1 MQFYYEIPASFWSLF
16 RSVNRD
22 IYIEALLAVN
32 DEYQYNN
39 YFLSREAC
47 VQILSDL
54 CAQTGYGLKREEE
67 ETDEEAAQTPPRRI
81 LNRLIRFGW
90 LRRVEDFSTM
100 TANIVI
106 PDYASVLIEAFERL
120 SSEPEEDTQV
130 YIQNVYATLF
140 FFKNDAR
147 MNLSMLRTAL
157 VNTRKLNR
165 ALQDMLHNMDRFFA
179 RLLEKQNYGEL
190 LREHLKGYVEEVV
203 ERKYH
208 ILKTSD
214 NFYIY
219 KTDIR
224 RWLQEMREDTAWLER
239 VREKQREKQR
249 SAAENGQ
256 TERDGQ
262 AGRNGQASGNGA
274 EASFF
279 QTRRPRRGEEDVLDL
294 IDQIERGFEMI
305 ERRIASLDRE
315 HSKYIRATLS
325 RLNYLLSGEGD
336 RHGLLIRLLNRL
348 GEPEEDAEAER
359 RLRLTAEKMNLASWD
374 ALGENPIYR
383 GRHRRNFLK
392 ELEPEEKDPE
402 LSREEI
408 LKLNRIQHR
417 FTRAQVEEFVEAH
430 MQDGCL
436 DTGRLTVE
444 TDEDF
449 EKLILAYDLS
459 IRRDGKFE
467 VLEAG
472 YQVICGPYTWPAMM
486 FVERK
491 QKQPERRLGQE
502 EKEHA

>member
-22 IYIEALLAVN
+22 VYIEALLAVN

-47 VQILSDL
+47 LQVLSDL
-54 CAQTGYGLKREEE
+54 CAQTGHGLKREEE
-67 ETDEEAAQTPPRRI
+67 ETDEEAQETAPRRI
-81 LNRLIRFGW
+81 LNRLLRFGW
-90 LRRVEDFSTM
+90 LRRVEDYSTM

-106 PDYASVLIEAFERL
+106 PDYASVMIEAFECL
-120 SSEPEEDTQV
+120 ASEPEEDTQV

-140 FFKNDAR
+140 SFKNDTR

-224 RWLQEMREDTAWLER
+224 RWLQEMREDTAWVER
-239 VREKQREKQR
+239 VRASQRTHEEQREEMRR
-249 SAAENGQ
+249 SDAE
-256 TERDGQ
+256 
-262 AGRNGQASGNGA
+262 SGVSENVP
-274 EASFF
+274 FW
-279 QTRRPRRGEEDVLDL
+279 TRRVARGEEDVLDL

-325 RLNYLLSGEGD
+325 RLNYLLSEESD
-336 RHGLLIRLLNRL
+336 RHGLLIQLLNRL
-348 GEPEEDAEAER
+348 GEPEEDGEVER

-374 ALGENPIYR
+374 VLGENAIYR
-383 GRHRRNFLK
+383 GRHRKNFMK

-408 LKLNRIQHR
+408 LKLNRIHHR
-417 FTRAQVEEFVEAH
+417 FTRAQVEEYIEEH
-430 MQDGCL
+430 MENGCL
-436 DTGRLTVE
+436 DTGLLSVE
-444 TDEDF
+444 SDEDF
-449 EKLILAYDLS
+449 DKLILAYDLS
-459 IRRDGKFE
+459 IRRDGRFE

-472 YQVICGPYTWPAMM
+472 YQVKRGPYTWPAMM

-491 QKQPERRLGQE
+491 RKQPEQRSDQM
-502 EKEHA
+502 

>member
-22 IYIEALLAVN
+22 VYIEALLAVN

-47 VQILSDL
+47 PQPLSDL
-54 CAQTGYGLKREEE
+54 SDRTGCGLKREEE
-67 ETDEEAAQTPPRRI
+67 ETDEEAQETAPGRI
-81 LNRLIRFGW
+81 LNRLLKFGW
-90 LRRVEDFSTM
+90 LRRVEDYSTM

-106 PDYASVLIEAFERL
+106 PDYASVMIEAFERL
-120 SSEPEEDTQV
+120 ASEPEEDTQV

-140 FFKNDAR
+140 SFKNDAR

-165 ALQDMLHNMDRFFA
+165 ALQDMLHNMDRFFG
-179 RLLEKQNYGEL
+179 RLLEKRNYGEL

-224 RWLQEMREDTAWLER
+224 RWLQEMREDTAWVER
-239 VREKQREKQR
+239 VRKKQRTR
-249 SAAENGQ
+249 SAPEPGGTENPL
-256 TERDGQ
+256 
-262 AGRNGQASGNGA
+262 
-274 EASFF
+274 FW
-279 QTRRPRRGEEDVLDL
+279 TRRAAREEDVLDL

-325 RLNYLLSGEGD
+325 RLNYLLSGESD
-336 RHGLLIRLLNRL
+336 RHGLLIQLLNRL
-348 GEPEEDAEAER
+348 GEPEEEAEMER

-374 ALGENPIYR
+374 VLGENAIYR
-383 GRHRRNFLK
+383 GRRRRNFMK

-408 LKLNRIQHR
+408 LRLNRIHHR
-417 FTRAQVEEFVEAH
+417 FTRAQVEEYIEEH
-430 MQDGCL
+430 MENGCL
-436 DTGRLTVE
+436 DTGLLSVE
-444 TDEDF
+444 SDEDF

-459 IRRDGKFE
+459 IRRDGRFE

-472 YQVICGPYTWPAMM
+472 YQVKRGPYTWPAMM
-486 FVERK
+486 FVERER
-491 QKQPERRLGQE
+491 KQPERRSD
-502 EKEHA
+502 KM

>member
-1 MQFYYEIPASFWSLF
+1 MDFYYEIPASFWSLF

-22 IYIEALLAVN
+22 IYIESLLAVN

-47 VQILSDL
+47 LQVLSDL
-54 CAQTGYGLKREEE
+54 CMQMGPGGLKREEE
-67 ETDEEAAQTPPRRI
+67 ETEEEAQEAAPGRI
-81 LNRLIRFGW
+81 LNRLLRFGW
-90 LRRVEDFSTM
+90 LRRVEDYSTM

-106 PDYASVLIEAFERL
+106 PDYASIMIEAFERL
-120 SSEPEEDTQV
+120 ASEPEEDTQV

-140 FFKNDAR
+140 SFKNDAR
-147 MNLSMLRTAL
+147 MNLSMLKTAL

-179 RLLEKQNYGEL
+179 GLLEKQNYGEL
-190 LREHLKGYVEEVV
+190 LQEHLKGYVEEVV

-219 KTDIR
+219 KTDIC
-224 RWLQEMREDTAWLER
+224 RWLQEMREDTAWLGR
-239 VREKQREKQR
+239 VRAKQKEEEQR
-249 SAAENGQ
+249 LGKKDTPAP
-256 TERDGQ
+256 RP
-262 AGRNGQASGNGA
+262 
-274 EASFF
+274 SFA
-279 QTRRPRRGEEDVLDL
+279 RRSSHGEEDVLDL

-325 RLNYLLSGEGD
+325 RLNYLLSGESD
-336 RHGLLIRLLNRL
+336 RHGLLVQLLNRL
-348 GEPEEDAEAER
+348 GEPEEEAEVER
-359 RLRLTAEKMNLASWD
+359 RLRRTAEKMNLASWD
-374 ALGENPIYR
+374 VLGENAIYR
-383 GRHRRNFLK
+383 GRHRRNFMK

-408 LKLNRIQHR
+408 LKLNRIHHR
-417 FTRAQVEEFVEAH
+417 FTRTQVEEYIEEH
-430 MQDGCL
+430 MENGCL
-436 DTGRLTVE
+436 DTGRLLVE

-459 IRRDGKFE
+459 IRRDGRYE

-472 YQVICGPYTWPAMM
+472 YQVQCGPYTWPAMM
-486 FVERK
+486 FIKRK
-491 QKQPERRLGQE
+491 RDAAKTGAPQKG
-502 EKEHA
+502 EKK

>member
-22 IYIEALLAVN
+22 VYIEALLAVN

-47 VQILSDL
+47 LQVLSDL
-54 CAQTGYGLKREEE
+54 CAQTGHGLKREEE
-67 ETDEEAAQTPPRRI
+67 ETDEEAQETAPRRI
-81 LNRLIRFGW
+81 LNRLLRFGW
-90 LRRVEDFSTM
+90 LRRVEDYSTM

-106 PDYASVLIEAFERL
+106 PDYASVMIEAFERL
-120 SSEPEEDTQV
+120 ASEPEEDTQV

-140 FFKNDAR
+140 SFKNDAR

-165 ALQDMLHNMDRFFA
+165 ALQDMLHNMDRFFG
-179 RLLEKQNYGEL
+179 RLLEKRNYGEL

-224 RWLQEMREDTAWLER
+224 RWLQEMREDTAWVER
-239 VREKQREKQR
+239 VRKKQRTR
-249 SAAENGQ
+249 SAPEPGGTENPL
-256 TERDGQ
+256 
-262 AGRNGQASGNGA
+262 
-274 EASFF
+274 FW
-279 QTRRPRRGEEDVLDL
+279 TRRAAREEDVLDL

-325 RLNYLLSGEGD
+325 RLNYLLSGESD
-336 RHGLLIRLLNRL
+336 RHGLLIQLLNRL
-348 GEPEEDAEAER
+348 GEPEEEAEMER

-374 ALGENPIYR
+374 VLGENAIYR
-383 GRHRRNFLK
+383 GRRRRNFMK

-408 LKLNRIQHR
+408 LRLNRIHHR
-417 FTRAQVEEFVEAH
+417 FTRAQVEEYIEEH
-430 MQDGCL
+430 MENGCL
-436 DTGRLTVE
+436 DTGLLSVE
-444 TDEDF
+444 SDEDF

-459 IRRDGKFE
+459 IRRDGRFE

-472 YQVICGPYTWPAMM
+472 YQVKRGPYTWPAMM
-486 FVERK
+486 FVERER
-491 QKQPERRLGQE
+491 KQPERRSD
-502 EKEHA
+502 KM

>member
-22 IYIEALLAVN
+22 VYIEALLAVN

-47 VQILSDL
+47 LQVLSDL
-54 CAQTGYGLKREEE
+54 CAQTGHGLKREEE
-67 ETDEEAAQTPPRRI
+67 ETDEEAQETAPRRI
-81 LNRLIRFGW
+81 LNRLLRFGW
-90 LRRVEDFSTM
+90 LRRVEDYSTM

-106 PDYASVLIEAFERL
+106 PDYASVMIEALERL
-120 SSEPEEDTQV
+120 ASEPEEDTQV

-140 FFKNDAR
+140 SFKNDAR

-165 ALQDMLHNMDRFFA
+165 ALQDMLHNMDRFFG
-179 RLLEKQNYGEL
+179 RLLEKRNYGEL

-224 RWLQEMREDTAWLER
+224 RWLQEMREDTAWVER
-239 VREKQREKQR
+239 VRKKQRTR
-249 SAAENGQ
+249 SAPEPGGTENPL
-256 TERDGQ
+256 
-262 AGRNGQASGNGA
+262 
-274 EASFF
+274 FW
-279 QTRRPRRGEEDVLDL
+279 TRRAAREEDVLDL

-325 RLNYLLSGEGD
+325 RLNYLLSGESD
-336 RHGLLIRLLNRL
+336 RHGLLIQLLNRL
-348 GEPEEDAEAER
+348 GEPEEEAEMER

-374 ALGENPIYR
+374 VLGENAIYR
-383 GRHRRNFLK
+383 GRHRKNFMK

-408 LKLNRIQHR
+408 LKLNRIHHR
-417 FTRAQVEEFVEAH
+417 FTRAQVEEYIEEH
-430 MQDGCL
+430 MENGCL
-436 DTGRLTVE
+436 DTGLLSVE
-444 TDEDF
+444 SDEDF

-459 IRRDGKFE
+459 IRRDGRFE

-472 YQVICGPYTWPAMM
+472 YQVKRGPYTWPAMM
-486 FVERK
+486 FVERER
-491 QKQPERRLGQE
+491 KQPERRSD
-502 EKEHA
+502 KM

>member
-22 IYIEALLAVN
+22 VYIEALLAVN

-47 VQILSDL
+47 LQVLSDL
-54 CAQTGYGLKREEE
+54 CARTGCGLKREVQ
-67 ETDEEAAQTPPRRI
+67 ETDEEAQETAPGRI
-81 LNRLIRFGW
+81 LNRLLKFGW
-90 LRRVEDFSTM
+90 LRRVEDYSTM

-106 PDYASVLIEAFERL
+106 PDYASVMIEALERL
-120 SSEPEEDTQV
+120 ASEPEEDTQV

-140 FFKNDAR
+140 SFKNDAR

-157 VNTRKLNR
+157 INTRKLNR
-165 ALQDMLHNMDRFFA
+165 ALQDMLHNMDRFFG
-179 RLLEKQNYGEL
+179 RLLEKRNYGEL

-224 RWLQEMREDTAWLER
+224 RWLQEMREDTAWVER
-239 VREKQREKQR
+239 VRKKQRTR
-249 SAAENGQ
+249 SAPEPGGTENPL
-256 TERDGQ
+256 
-262 AGRNGQASGNGA
+262 
-274 EASFF
+274 FW
-279 QTRRPRRGEEDVLDL
+279 TRRAARGEEDVLDL

-325 RLNYLLSGEGD
+325 RLNYLLSGESD
-336 RHGLLIRLLNRL
+336 RHGLLIQLLNRL
-348 GEPEEDAEAER
+348 GEPEEEAEMER

-374 ALGENPIYR
+374 VLGENAIYR
-383 GRHRRNFLK
+383 GRRRRNFMK

-408 LKLNRIQHR
+408 LRLNRIHHR
-417 FTRAQVEEFVEAH
+417 FTRAQVEEYIEEH
-430 MQDGCL
+430 MENGCL
-436 DTGRLTVE
+436 DTGLLSVE
-444 TDEDF
+444 SDEDF

-459 IRRDGKFE
+459 IRRDGRFE

-472 YQVICGPYTWPAMM
+472 YQVKRGPYTWPAMM
-486 FVERK
+486 FVERER
-491 QKQPERRLGQE
+491 KQPERRSD
-502 EKEHA
+502 KM

>member
-22 IYIEALLAVN
+22 VYIEALLAVN

-47 VQILSDL
+47 LQVLSDL
-54 CAQTGYGLKREEE
+54 CAQTGHGLKREEE
-67 ETDEEAAQTPPRRI
+67 ETDEEAQETAPGRI
-81 LNRLIRFGW
+81 LNRLLKFGW
-90 LRRVEDFSTM
+90 LRRVEDYSTM

-106 PDYASVLIEAFERL
+106 PDYASVMIEAFERL
-120 SSEPEEDTQV
+120 ASEPEEDTQV

-140 FFKNDAR
+140 SFKNDAR
-147 MNLSMLRTAL
+147 MNLSMPRTAL

-165 ALQDMLHNMDRFFA
+165 ALQDMLHNMDRFFG
-179 RLLEKQNYGEL
+179 RLLEKRNYGEL

-224 RWLQEMREDTAWLER
+224 RWLQEMREDTAWVER
-239 VREKQREKQR
+239 VRKKQRTR
-249 SAAENGQ
+249 SAPEPGGTENPL
-256 TERDGQ
+256 
-262 AGRNGQASGNGA
+262 
-274 EASFF
+274 FW
-279 QTRRPRRGEEDVLDL
+279 TRRAARGEEDVLDL

-325 RLNYLLSGEGD
+325 RLNYLLSGESD
-336 RHGLLIRLLNRL
+336 RHGLLIQLLNRL
-348 GEPEEDAEAER
+348 GEPEEEAEMER

-374 ALGENPIYR
+374 VLGENAIYR
-383 GRHRRNFLK
+383 GRRRRNFMK

-408 LKLNRIQHR
+408 LRLNRIHHR
-417 FTRAQVEEFVEAH
+417 FTRAQVEEYIEEH
-430 MQDGCL
+430 MENGCL
-436 DTGRLTVE
+436 DTGLLSVE
-444 TDEDF
+444 SDEDF

-459 IRRDGKFE
+459 IRRDGRFE

-472 YQVICGPYTWPAMM
+472 YQVKRGPYTWPAMM
-486 FVERK
+486 FVERER
-491 QKQPERRLGQE
+491 KQPERRSD
-502 EKEHA
+502 KM

>member
-22 IYIEALLAVN
+22 VYIEALLAVN

-47 VQILSDL
+47 LQILSDL
-54 CAQTGYGLKREEE
+54 CARTGCGLKREEE
-67 ETDEEAAQTPPRRI
+67 ETDEEAQETAPRRI
-81 LNRLIRFGW
+81 LNRLLRFGW
-90 LRRVEDFSTM
+90 LRRVEDYSTM

-106 PDYASVLIEAFERL
+106 PDYASVMIEAFERL
-120 SSEPEEDTQV
+120 ASEPEEDTQV

-140 FFKNDAR
+140 SFKNDAR

-165 ALQDMLHNMDRFFA
+165 ALQDMLHNMDRFFG
-179 RLLEKQNYGEL
+179 RLLEKRNYGEL

-224 RWLQEMREDTAWLER
+224 RWLQEMREDTAWVER
-239 VREKQREKQR
+239 VRKKQRTRNAPEP
-249 SAAENGQ
+249 GG
-256 TERDGQ
+256 TET
-262 AGRNGQASGNGA
+262 AL
-274 EASFF
+274 FW
-279 QTRRPRRGEEDVLDL
+279 TRRAAREEDVLDL

-325 RLNYLLSGEGD
+325 RLNYLLSGESD
-336 RHGLLIRLLNRL
+336 RHGLLIQLLNRL
-348 GEPEEDAEAER
+348 GEPEEEAEMER

-374 ALGENPIYR
+374 VLGENAIYR
-383 GRHRRNFLK
+383 GRRRKNFMK

-408 LKLNRIQHR
+408 LRLNRIHHR
-417 FTRAQVEEFVEAH
+417 FTRAQVEEYIEEH
-430 MQDGCL
+430 MENGCL
-436 DTGRLTVE
+436 DTGLLSVE
-444 TDEDF
+444 SDEDF
-449 EKLILAYDLS
+449 EKLILAYDDAMRKDS
-459 IRRDGKFE
+459 PYRVTVREDGEIDNGSYRYPRLTFE
-467 VLEAG
+467 LRSK
-472 YQVICGPYTWPAMM
+472 
-486 FVERK
+486 RK
-491 QKQPERRLGQE
+491 GIQ
-502 EKEHA
+502 EKEDKE

>member
-22 IYIEALLAVN
+22 VYIEALLAVN

-47 VQILSDL
+47 LQVLSDL
-54 CAQTGYGLKREEE
+54 CARTGCGLKREEE
-67 ETDEEAAQTPPRRI
+67 ETDEEAQETAPGRI
-81 LNRLIRFGW
+81 LNRLLKFGW
-90 LRRVEDFSTM
+90 LRRVEDYSTM

-106 PDYASVLIEAFERL
+106 PDYASVMIEAFERL
-120 SSEPEEDTQV
+120 ASEPEEDTQV

-140 FFKNDAR
+140 SFKNDAR

-165 ALQDMLHNMDRFFA
+165 ALQDMLHNMDRFFG
-179 RLLEKQNYGEL
+179 RLLEKRNYGEL

-224 RWLQEMREDTAWLER
+224 RWLQEMREDTAWVER
-239 VREKQREKQR
+239 VRKKQRTR
-249 SAAENGQ
+249 SAPEPGGTENPL
-256 TERDGQ
+256 
-262 AGRNGQASGNGA
+262 
-274 EASFF
+274 FW
-279 QTRRPRRGEEDVLDL
+279 TRRAARGEEDVLDL

-325 RLNYLLSGEGD
+325 RLNYLLSGESD
-336 RHGLLIRLLNRL
+336 RHGLLIQLLNRL
-348 GEPEEDAEAER
+348 GEPEEEAEMER

-374 ALGENPIYR
+374 VLGENAIYR
-383 GRHRRNFLK
+383 GRRRRNFMK

-408 LKLNRIQHR
+408 LRLNRIHHR
-417 FTRAQVEEFVEAH
+417 FTRAQVEEYIEEH
-430 MQDGCL
+430 MENGCL
-436 DTGRLTVE
+436 DTELLSVE
-444 TDEDF
+444 SDEDF

-459 IRRDGKFE
+459 IRRDGRFE

-472 YQVICGPYTWPAMM
+472 YQVKRGPYTWPAMM
-486 FVERK
+486 FVERER
-491 QKQPERRLGQE
+491 KQPERRSD
-502 EKEHA
+502 KM

>member
-22 IYIEALLAVN
+22 VYIEALLAVN

-47 VQILSDL
+47 LQVLSDL
-54 CAQTGYGLKREEE
+54 CAQTGHGLKREEE
-67 ETDEEAAQTPPRRI
+67 ETDEEAQETAPRRI
-81 LNRLIRFGW
+81 LNRLLRFGW
-90 LRRVEDFSTM
+90 LRRVEDYAAM

-106 PDYASVLIEAFERL
+106 PDYASVMIEAFERL
-120 SSEPEEDTQV
+120 ASEPEEDTQI

-140 FFKNDAR
+140 SFKNDAR

-165 ALQDMLHNMDRFFA
+165 ALQDMLHNMDRFFG
-179 RLLEKQNYGEL
+179 RLLEKRNYGEL

-224 RWLQEMREDTAWLER
+224 RWLQEMREDTAWVER
-239 VREKQREKQR
+239 VRKKQRTR
-249 SAAENGQ
+249 SAPEPGGTENPL
-256 TERDGQ
+256 
-262 AGRNGQASGNGA
+262 
-274 EASFF
+274 FW
-279 QTRRPRRGEEDVLDL
+279 TRRAAREEDVLDL

-325 RLNYLLSGEGD
+325 RLNYLLSGESD
-336 RHGLLIRLLNRL
+336 RHGLLIQLLNRL
-348 GEPEEDAEAER
+348 GEPEEEAEMER

-374 ALGENPIYR
+374 VLGENAIYR
-383 GRHRRNFLK
+383 GRRRRNFMK

-408 LKLNRIQHR
+408 LRLNRIHHR
-417 FTRAQVEEFVEAH
+417 FTRAQVEEYIEEH
-430 MQDGCL
+430 MENGCL
-436 DTGRLTVE
+436 DTGLLSVE
-444 TDEDF
+444 SDEDF

-459 IRRDGKFE
+459 IRRDGRFE

-472 YQVICGPYTWPAMM
+472 YQVKRGPYTWPAMM
-486 FVERK
+486 FVERER
-491 QKQPERRLGQE
+491 KQPERRSD
-502 EKEHA
+502 KM